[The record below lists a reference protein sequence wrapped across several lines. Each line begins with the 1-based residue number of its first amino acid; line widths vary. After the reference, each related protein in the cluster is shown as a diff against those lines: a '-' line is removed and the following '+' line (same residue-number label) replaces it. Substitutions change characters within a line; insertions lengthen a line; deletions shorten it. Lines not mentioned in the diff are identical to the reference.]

1 MSSDGCPLMASED
14 LPHRLMAS
22 DCMLIAS
29 LIRYYGGGSM
39 PLGLPD
45 PFSPG
50 LSSAMAAA
58 AAAMAAGDP
67 SAMMALRARL
77 AEVEEENRRLRANGG
92 GRRGGAGGVEEE
104 EDEQAVLDRKCF
116 EAYEAARV
124 AMMATLEAGKFP
136 TAAEYAERDLMS
148 SDGL

>member
-1 MSSDGCPLMASED
+1 
-14 LPHRLMAS
+14 MAS
-22 DCMLIAS
+22 DGMLIAS

-148 SDGL
+148 SDGLLIKSDDEF